1 MKTSETY
8 KKEILEKYN
17 TDKGGEMSGYLAE
30 PTRKKI
36 REACLWLLNRRKEK
50 NDEYILNQFF
60 QFKEGEDK
68 ESHIK
73 KLKGYKA
80 DKFVPVIQYLKGITR
95 DTSSE
100 NLELISW
107 LIDFQPRPLQ
117 VYRKPEN
124 LISVEKSNTSN
135 EEISVGVPSEEEV
148 NKGKEGV
155 RSRKEEQSTKEKKRR
170 WIITFSISI
179 AFAAILVIA
188 KSGMFVEP
196 IVPTE
201 NKCMAWAKNHYEEVS
216 CNLTFHKEYGTKIEP
231 YDSNKIANFKKV
243 KVTMKT
249 DFFAEGTNKPLIWY
263 TKNKDGKI
271 EYFTSPGLHP
281 VTGKTL
287 DEITPYIIQKYV
299 PLHSGGINSF
309 AD

>member
-8 KKEILEKYN
+8 KKDILKKYH

-36 REACLWLLNRRKEK
+36 RLACLWLLSRRKEK

-60 QFKEGEDK
+60 QFKEEDK

-73 KLKGYKA
+73 KLKGHKA

-107 LIDFQPRPLQ
+107 LIDFKPRPLQ
-117 VYRKPEN
+117 TYLKSEN
-124 LISVEKSNTSN
+124 SIPVEKSNTEN
-135 EEISVGVPSEEEV
+135 EEESVDTT
-148 NKGKEGV
+148 NKEKG
-155 RSRKEEQSTKEKKRR
+155 QSTGKKKRR
-170 WIITFSISI
+170 WVITFSISI
-179 AFAAILVIA
+179 AFAATLIVA
-188 KSGMFVEP
+188 KSRMFDKP
-196 IVPTE
+196 IELDKPIEQSE
-201 NKCMAWAKNHYEEVS
+201 NKCMAWAKNKYEEVP
-216 CNLTFHKEYGTKIEP
+216 CNLTLHEKYGTKIER
-231 YDSNKIANFKKV
+231 YDAKLVANFKKIE
-243 KVTMKT
+243 VTMKT
-249 DFFAEGTNKPLIWY
+249 DFFAEETNQPLIWY

-281 VTGKTL
+281 ITGKTL

-299 PLHSGGINSF
+299 PMHSGNTNSF
-309 AD
+309 TH

>member
-17 TDKGGEMSGYLAE
+17 RDKGGEMSGYLAE

-60 QFKEGEDK
+60 QFKEGENK

-117 VYRKPEN
+117 VYRKSEN
-124 LISVEKSNTSN
+124 LISEEKSNTRNGEESVDILSIEDLNKEN
-135 EEISVGVPSEEEV
+135 EEVKS
-148 NKGKEGV
+148 GKEDLN
-155 RSRKEEQSTKEKKRR
+155 TKEKKRK

-179 AFAAILVIA
+179 ALTVILMVA
-188 KSGMFVEP
+188 KSGMFDES
-196 IVPTE
+196 IVQTE
-201 NKCMAWAKNHYEEVS
+201 NKCMVWVKNQYEKVS
-216 CNLTFHKEYGTKIEP
+216 CNLTLHKKYSTKIEP
-231 YDSNKIANFKKV
+231 YDSKLIANFKKV
-243 KVTMKT
+243 EVTMKT

-281 VTGKTL
+281 ITGKTL

-299 PLHSGGINSF
+299 PLHSGNINSF